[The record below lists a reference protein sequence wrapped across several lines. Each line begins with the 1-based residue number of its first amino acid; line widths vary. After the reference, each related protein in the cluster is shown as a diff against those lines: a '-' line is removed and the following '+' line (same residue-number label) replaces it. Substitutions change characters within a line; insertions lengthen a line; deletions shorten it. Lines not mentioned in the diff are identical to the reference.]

1 MSSSDLKKQLRMFNT
16 NLSYLLGQ
24 YLSNYTVSHFA
35 KKMLFCVLIKI
46 QVFHIAS
53 MQTAEVKHVLTCLF

>member
-1 MSSSDLKKQLRMFNT
+1 MSSSDLKKQLMFNT
-16 NLSYLLGQ
+16 DLSYLLGQ
-24 YLSNYTVSHFA
+24 YLLNYTISYFA
-35 KKMLFCVLIKI
+35 KKMLFCVFIKI